1 MPSFSDEFLRELEN
15 KFLAEKITAKQ
26 LEEWTQ
32 WQLETYLQKST
43 EALMQQERKLEK
55 LVNEIS
61 VTKKTI
67 KNLESRIELFQNF
80 LKDRE

>member
-1 MPSFSDEFLRELEN
+1 MPSFSDDFLRELEN

-26 LEEWTQ
+26 LEEWTE

-43 EALMQQERKLEK
+43 EALGQQERKLEK

-80 LKDRE
+80 LKEKE

>member
-1 MPSFSDEFLRELEN
+1 MPSFSDDFLRELEN

-43 EALMQQERKLEK
+43 EALGQQERKLEK

-61 VTKKTI
+61 VTKKVI

-80 LKDRE
+80 LKEKE

>member
-1 MPSFSDEFLRELEN
+1 MPSFSDDFLRELEN

-43 EALMQQERKLEK
+43 EALGQQERKLEK

-80 LKDRE
+80 LKDKK

>member
-1 MPSFSDEFLRELEN
+1 MPSFSDDFLRELEN

-43 EALMQQERKLEK
+43 EALGQQERKLEK

-61 VTKKTI
+61 VTKKVI

-80 LKDRE
+80 LKDKE

>member
-1 MPSFSDEFLRELEN
+1 MPSFSDDFLRELEN
-15 KFLAEKITAKQ
+15 RFLTEKITAKE

-43 EALMQQERKLEK
+43 EALGQQERKLEK

-67 KNLESRIELFQNF
+67 KNLESRIELFQSF
-80 LKDRE
+80 LKDKK